1 VEITLANF
9 IYLIYPKM
17 LLFQHTI
24 NTKLIDESF
33 AFFFIQSLCI
43 ILHSQ
48 HFLVWTSH
56 RPRLNDHVVGGP
68 CHWARAPGECSHFT
82 QWTLGLRGR
91 KCLAQGQG
99 QLARQHGF
107 D

>member
-68 CHWARAPGECSHFT
+68 CHWATKAFMVRTSYVR
-82 QWTLGLRGR
+82 LGKGPR
-91 KCLAQGQG
+91 
-99 QLARQHGF
+99 
-107 D
+107 